1 MYTWQVEKQKKIVK
15 QLSIEMSGLKD
26 ELSNTEFNLQNT
38 LLTND
43 GLTNE
48 IKQLRQ
54 ESTGLGEAVNAAKIL
69 EEINASLLKEQESW
83 SCKEVAY
90 KETIESLTRNLEALN
105 AELTKVEEAWENKKT
120 EYEQTIASLN
130 VDLELCQC

>member
-1 MYTWQVEKQKKIVK
+1 
-15 QLSIEMSGLKD
+15 MSGLKD

-43 GLTNE
+43 GLTNK

-54 ESTGLGEAVNAAKIL
+54 ESTGLGEAVNATKIL

-120 EYEQTIASLN
+120 EYEQTIASLK